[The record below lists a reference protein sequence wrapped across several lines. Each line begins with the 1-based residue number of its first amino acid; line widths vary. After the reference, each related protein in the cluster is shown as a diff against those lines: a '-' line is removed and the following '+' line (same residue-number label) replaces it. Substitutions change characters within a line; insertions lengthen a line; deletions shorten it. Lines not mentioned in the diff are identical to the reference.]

1 MPKLLS
7 TAVVAFFVLLILV
20 EPSLEYPV
28 DGYAESGIRRLER
41 LRIRIDD
48 SLRGFVPPKGGQK
61 SIGEIR
67 LNFLDT
73 TAAFRDSTPDPLA
86 MLLDPLSQPPAAVPL
101 RPPQLRLHNAAD
113 TLHST
118 LGIFPRADK
127 NLQQRL
133 TALFANRDRSYSLAL
148 LEITP
153 GQAPRYGG
161 IREHLQY
168 SPGSVGKLA
177 IAVGIFS
184 ELQRVYPDDIDARK
198 RLLRERMVVAENW
211 IHHDDHGVPFYDIAS
226 GAAAFRPIK
235 EGDVF
240 SLWEWIDH
248 MISPSSNAAAS
259 TVWKETML
267 IRHFGE
273 NYPPSPEAE
282 KAFFDTTS
290 RSVLGAMA
298 LSIVNDPLRRTG
310 IAEPDWRLGS
320 FFTKTG
326 QRRVPGGG
334 GSFATPRG
342 LLLFLLRLEQGR
354 MIDEWSSLEIK
365 RLMYMTEKRIRF
377 ASAPRLSDC
386 AVYFKSGSL
395 YRCQPEPGFQC
406 GKYRGNRDN
415 YMNSVAIVERPDGKI
430 YLVAL
435 MSNVLRINSAV
446 EHQTLATFI
455 DRIID
460 Q

>member
-1 MPKLLS
+1 MQKMLRITGLL
-7 TAVVAFFVLLILV
+7 FFAILILV

-61 SIGEIR
+61 SINEIR
-67 LNFLDT
+67 LNFVDT
-73 TAAFRDSTPDPLA
+73 TVAFRDSTPEPLA
-86 MLLDPLSQPPAAVPL
+86 MLLDPLSQAPAAKPVH
-101 RPPQLRLHNAAD
+101 PPRLRLKNAAD
-113 TLHST
+113 TLYST
-118 LGIFPRADK
+118 LGIFPRANK
-127 NLQQRL
+127 ELQQRL
-133 TALFANRDRSYSLAL
+133 NALFANRDRSYSLAL

-161 IREHLQY
+161 VREHLQY

-177 IAVGIFS
+177 IAVGIFE
-184 ELQRVYPDDIDARK
+184 ELSRLFPGDIEARK
-198 RLLRERMVVAENW
+198 QLLRERMIVAENW

-226 GAAAFRPIK
+226 GISAFRPIK

-259 TVWKETML
+259 TVWKEAML

-273 NYPPSPEAE
+273 HYPPSKEE
-282 KAFFDTTS
+282 ENAFFDTTPK
-290 RSVLGAMA
+290 SVLSEMA
-298 LSIVNDPLRRTG
+298 LSIVNDPLRRIG
-310 IAEPDWRLGS
+310 IAEADWRLGS
-320 FFTKTG
+320 FFTNTG

-354 MIDEWSSLEIK
+354 VIDEWSSLEIK
-365 RLMYMTEKRIRF
+365 RLMYMTEKRIRY

-406 GKYRGNRDN
+406 GKYKGNRDN
-415 YMNSVAIVERPDGKI
+415 YMNSVAIVERQDGKS

-446 EHQTLATFI
+446 EHQTLATYI

>member
-7 TAVVAFFVLLILV
+7 IAVVVFFVLLFLV

-28 DGYAESGIRRLER
+28 DGYAETGIRRLER
-41 LRIRIDD
+41 LRIRLDD
-48 SLRGFVPPKGGQK
+48 SLRGFVPPRGGQK
-61 SIGEIR
+61 SFNEIR

-73 TAAFRDSTPDPLA
+73 TAAFRDSTPEPLA
-86 MLLDPLSQPPAAVPL
+86 MLLDPLSQEPASPPG
-101 RPPQLRLHNAAD
+101 RPPRLRLANAGD

-118 LGIFPRADK
+118 LGIFPRPDK
-127 NLQQRL
+127 TLQQRIN
-133 TALFANRDRSYSLAL
+133 ALFANRDRSYSLAL

-153 GQAPRYGG
+153 GQAPRYAG

-177 IAVGIFS
+177 IAVGVFE
-184 ELQRVYPDDIDARK
+184 ELSRRFPGDIDARK
-198 RLLRERMVVAENW
+198 KLLRERMITAEDW
-211 IHHDDHGVPFYDIAS
+211 IHHDDHGVPFYDVAS
-226 GAAAFRPIK
+226 GVSAFRPIK
-235 EGDVF
+235 EGDIF

-259 TVWKETML
+259 TVWKEAML

-273 NYPPSPEAE
+273 NYPPSPDDE
-282 KAFFDTTS
+282 KAFFNTTPK
-290 RSVLGAMA
+290 SVLSEMA
-298 LSIVNDPLRRTG
+298 LSIVNDPLRRIG
-310 IAEPDWRLGS
+310 IAEADWRLGS
-320 FFTKTG
+320 FFTNTG

-334 GSFATPRG
+334 GSFATPGG

-354 MIDEWSSLEIK
+354 VIDEWSSLEIK
-365 RLMYMTEKRIRF
+365 RLMYMTEKRIRY

-395 YRCQPEPGFQC
+395 YRCQPEPGFHC
-406 GKYRGNRDN
+406 GKYKGNRDN
-415 YMNSVAIVERPDGKI
+415 YMNSVAIVERPDGRI

-446 EHQTLATFI
+446 EHQTLATYI
-455 DRIID
+455 DRIVD